1 MVVTMKSIEEEIYY
15 NVFIPT
21 QRIKDVIKDIV
32 GCKKSFDTKMEP
44 ISMMIMSRSGIG
56 KTSLMNYIA
65 SQYPSSTEITGWGEQ
80 DKKEVLVVTL
90 SPNSTM
96 KKAATEMLKALG
108 DPNPDKGNL
117 LQQTTRIRKLLFQCG
132 VKLIIID
139 EFSHIVQ
146 SNSSRVL
153 GKTADWIKDIIKPPK
168 DNPENCPKIP
178 LVAFGMYNSMKIL
191 ESNEQL
197 DTLVSK
203 KSYLF
208 PYGIT
213 QEEELL
219 YYKTFLMNVG
229 IKINELGIKLDFSD
243 PDIYLRIF
251 AASSGIPRFMMK
263 LIACACSIHKSN
275 GKSSFVNMSTFEQG
289 FKRVFGAQKLNPFEV
304 ASLKDIYYTESTTYT
319 TWKKS
324 KCDHSIFGK
333 DEKGNLDI
341 IFNIAKSNS
350 IL

>member
-1 MVVTMKSIEEEIYY
+1 MKSIEEEIYY
-15 NVFIPT
+15 NIFIPT
-21 QRIKDVIKDIV
+21 KRIKDIV
-32 GCKKSFDTKMEP
+32 KDILECKKSFDTGMEP
-44 ISMMIMSRSGIG
+44 ISQMIMGRSGVG
-56 KTSLMNYIA
+56 KTALMNYIA
-65 SQYPSSTEITGWGEQ
+65 SQYPASTEITDWGEQ

-90 SPNSTM
+90 SPNST
-96 KKAATEMLKALG
+96 KKDAATEMLKALG

-117 LQQTTRIRKLLFQCG
+117 LQQTKRIRKLLFQCG
-132 VKLIIID
+132 VKMIIID

-178 LVAFGMYNSMKIL
+178 LVAFGMYNSIKIL

-219 YYKTFLMNVG
+219 YYKTFLMNIG
-229 IKINELGIKLDFSD
+229 AKINELGIKIDFND

-251 AASSGIPRFMMK
+251 AASTGTPRLMMK
-263 LIACACSIHKSN
+263 LIACACSIHHSN
-275 GKSSFVNMSTFEQG
+275 ANNGFVGISSFKTGFES
-289 FKRVFGAQKLNPFEV
+289 VFGKQKLNPFEL
-304 ASLKDIYYTESTTYT
+304 AYLRDITYTENTTYT
-319 TWKKS
+319 TWEKS
-324 KCDHSIFGK
+324 NCNHSVFSK
-333 DEKGNLDI
+333 SEKGNLST
-341 IFNIAKSNS
+341 IFDIAKSKS